1 MDDTPPAKPKA
12 PRKAAPR
19 KAAGKAALA
28 KPETAK
34 KPRKT
39 ASVRAAKA
47 DTATRTAMAKDTL
60 KNTTDK
66 LREQAESMKTQAGKT
81 ARTAAITGK
90 DKAGSA
96 MQNLS
101 KLIGD
106 TAGSIDD
113 KLGSQYGDYA
123 RYAAEA
129 ISGAAASLD
138 RKDIDE
144 LVNDARDF
152 VRKSPAV
159 AIGTAAIVGFVLM
172 RLAKPARKPGREKA

>member
-1 MDDTPPAKPKA
+1 MADTPPAKPKA

-34 KPRKT
+34 TPRKT

-66 LREQAESMKTQAGKT
+66 LREQAEVIKTQAGKT

-101 KLIGD
+101 M
-106 TAGSIDD
+106 SVM
-113 KLGSQYGDYA
+113 
-123 RYAAEA
+123 AE
-129 ISGAAASLD
+129 
-138 RKDIDE
+138 E
-144 LVNDARDF
+144 
-152 VRKSPAV
+152 
-159 AIGTAAIVGFVLM
+159 
-172 RLAKPARKPGREKA
+172 GREPASSSR